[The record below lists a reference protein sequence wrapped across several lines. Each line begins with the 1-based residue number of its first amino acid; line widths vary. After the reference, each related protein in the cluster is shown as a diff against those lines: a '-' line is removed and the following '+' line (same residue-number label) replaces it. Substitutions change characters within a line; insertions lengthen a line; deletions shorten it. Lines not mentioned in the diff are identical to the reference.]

1 MTRTRGI
8 LSVLAAAA
16 MLFSA
21 VPLLADDYTGATM
34 DPDMKAIQETQK
46 DECLLVA
53 MNCPTDRADTV
64 QQRIDRL
71 NREID
76 KGSAVYTDQEL
87 QQLKEQLK
95 WLNEDSDTT
104 NISE

>member
-8 LSVLAAAA
+8 LSVLAAA
-16 MLFSA
+16 MVFSA
-21 VPLLADDYTGATM
+21 VPLLADDYTGATR

-53 MNCPTDRADTV
+53 MNCPTDRTDTV
-64 QQRIDRL
+64 QQRADRL

-95 WLNEDSDTT
+95 WLNEESD
-104 NISE
+104 NIYISE

>member
-8 LSVLAAAA
+8 LSVLAAA
-16 MLFSA
+16 MIFSA

-64 QQRIDRL
+64 QQRVDRL

-95 WLNEDSDTT
+95 WLNEDSD
-104 NISE
+104 NSYISE

>member
-8 LSVLAAAA
+8 LSVLAAAMA
-16 MLFSA
+16 FSA
-21 VPLLADDYTGATM
+21 VPLMADDYTGTTM
-34 DPDMKAIQETQK
+34 NPDMKAMQQGQK

-53 MNCPTDRADTV
+53 MNCPTGQVDTV

-76 KGSAVYTDQEL
+76 KGNAVYTDREL

-95 WLNEDSDTT
+95 WINEDSD
-104 NISE
+104 NIYITE

>member
-8 LSVLAAAA
+8 FSVLAAA
-16 MLFSA
+16 MVFSA

-95 WLNEDSDTT
+95 WLNEDSD
-104 NISE
+104 NIYISE

>member
-8 LSVLAAAA
+8 LSVLAAA
-16 MLFSA
+16 MVFSA
-21 VPLLADDYTGATM
+21 VPLLADDYSGATM
-34 DPDMKAIQETQK
+34 DPDMKAIQDAQK

-53 MNCPTDRADTV
+53 MNCPTGQVDTV
-64 QQRIDRL
+64 QQRVDRL

-87 QQLKEQLK
+87 KELKEQLK
-95 WLNEDSDTT
+95 WINEDSD
-104 NISE
+104 NIYISE

>member
-8 LSVLAAAA
+8 LSVLAAA
-16 MLFSA
+16 MIFSA
-21 VPLLADDYTGATM
+21 VPLLADDYTNM
-34 DPDMKAIQETQK
+34 DPEVKAIQEGQK

-53 MNCPTDRADTV
+53 MNCPTGQADTV

-87 QQLKEQLK
+87 QQMKEQLK
-95 WLNEDSDTT
+95 WINEDSD
-104 NISE
+104 NIYITE